1 MNKLTTQIS
10 ILLILF
16 IFPSISFSQTFKC
29 EFVSEKFKGG
39 KSNQG
44 TCTGDPEISF
54 SSSVKTSSRTNHCK
68 VDSNI
73 RYYDYLDFVVVL
85 DIKLISYSFKS
96 KMTNHGIDKMVLYEK
111 KKGNV
116 DEKEVREKFRNS
128 VMEYDQ
134 IMKILS
140 TQTFTQLEDGF
151 KGEKTTSYQKQVK
164 KPVLL
169 YPH

>member
-111 KKGNV
+111 KKENG
-116 DEKEVREKFRNS
+116 D
-128 VMEYDQ
+128 
-134 IMKILS
+134 LS
-140 TQTFTQLEDGF
+140 C
-151 KGEKTTSYQKQVK
+151 
-164 KPVLL
+164 
-169 YPH
+169 